1 MVVGLGVDIIQN
13 NRIESIVKKWGNK
26 FLYKVFTDYE
36 LAFIEKHNQKTQ
48 RYASNYA
55 AKEAVA
61 KALGTGFRNGIR
73 FRNIELKR
81 DNLGKPFIE
90 LAGTT
95 KTFADDRGIS
105 KIHTTIS
112 HEKDYSVAV
121 VIFED

>member
-13 NRIESIVKKWGNK
+13 NRIQSIVEKWGDK
-26 FLYKVFTDYE
+26 FLKKIFTEYE
-36 LAFIEKHNQKTQ
+36 LDFINKHSQKTQ

-81 DNLGKPFIE
+81 DNMGKPFIE

-95 KTFADDRGIS
+95 KSFADDLGIN

-112 HEKDYSVAV
+112 HEKEYSVAV

>member
-13 NRIESIVKKWGNK
+13 NRIQSIVEKWGDK
-26 FLYKVFTDYE
+26 FLKKIFTDYE
-36 LAFIEKHNQKTQ
+36 LEFIKKHNQKTQ

-55 AKEAVA
+55 AKEAVV

-81 DNLGKPFIE
+81 DNMGKPFIE

-95 KTFADDRGIS
+95 KNFADDRGIN

>member
-1 MVVGLGVDIIQN
+1 MVLGLGVDIIQN
-13 NRIESIVKKWGNK
+13 NRIHSIVEKWGDR
-26 FLYKVFTDYE
+26 FLNKVFTEDE
-36 LAFIEKHNQKTQ
+36 LNFVKKHEQKIQ

-55 AKEAVA
+55 AKEAVV
-61 KALGTGFRNGIR
+61 KALGTGFRNGIK

-90 LAGTT
+90 LAGKT
-95 KTFADDRGIS
+95 KSFADERGIN

>member
-1 MVVGLGVDIIQN
+1 MVIGLGVDIIQN
-13 NRIESIVKKWGNK
+13 NRIHSIVEKWGDK
-26 FLYKVFTDYE
+26 FLNKVFTEYE
-36 LAFIEKHNQKTQ
+36 LNFVKKHDQKIQ

-55 AKEAVA
+55 VKEAVV

-81 DNLGKPFIE
+81 DTLGKPFIE
-90 LAGTT
+90 LAGKT
-95 KTFADDRGIS
+95 KTFADERGIN

>member
-13 NRIESIVKKWGNK
+13 NRIESIVNKWGDK
-26 FLYKVFTDYE
+26 FLNKIFTEYE
-36 LAFIEKHNQKTQ
+36 LDFIKKHNQKIQ

-55 AKEAVA
+55 VKEAVV

-90 LAGTT
+90 LAGST
-95 KTFADDRGIS
+95 KTIADDRGVN

-121 VIFED
+121 VIFEN